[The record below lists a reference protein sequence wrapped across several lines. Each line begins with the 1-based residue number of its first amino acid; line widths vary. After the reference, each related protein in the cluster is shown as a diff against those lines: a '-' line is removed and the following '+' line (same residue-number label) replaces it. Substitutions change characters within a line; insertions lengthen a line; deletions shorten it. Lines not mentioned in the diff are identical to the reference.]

1 MMLRGLENK
10 AGGLDQTGESTKRGG
25 GKSPPGNRWTLLG
38 LLEEMEI
45 HREVGHDMIISA
57 GGLVETW

>member
-25 GKSPPGNRWTLLG
+25 EESPW
-38 LLEEMEI
+38 
-45 HREVGHDMIISA
+45 
-57 GGLVETW
+57 

>member
-1 MMLRGLENK
+1 MAWIRLERAQK
-10 AGGLDQTGESTKRGG
+10 GG
-25 GKSPPGNRWTLLG
+25 GKSPPGNRWTSLG